1 MAKRRHED
9 ARTAARR
16 HHRLAKTQ
24 VLRGHGDV
32 GKKLVLVDEAH
43 RDGAPAKVELV
54 HDGALQL
61 GIVPVKLG
69 VDRLGAR
76 LVREGVIRCVPL
88 AFNGERTLG
97 TVARARSAPH
107 AVVDVRREGIALLVR
122 LEHIAGAKRD
132 AQAALHAARRIVCH
146 RINSLAR
153 VVGGVPQRDL
163 ILSVHVRYRNSS
175 LHQGGYTRRPE
186 ESVRWYEQN
195 GMARPSGTVT
205 IMEHSRK
212 RCVSME
218 MASM

>member
-1 MAKRRHED
+1 MAKRRHKD
-9 ARTAARR
+9 ARSAARR

-24 VLRGHGDV
+24 VLRGHGNV
-32 GKKLVLVDEAH
+32 GQELVLVDKAH
-43 RDGAPAKVELV
+43 RNGTPAKIELV

-61 GIVPVKLG
+61 SIVPVKLG

-76 LVREGVIRCVPL
+76 LVREGVIRCAPL

-97 TVARARSAPH
+97 AVARTRGAPH

-122 LEHIAGAKRD
+122 LEHVAGAKRD
-132 AQAALHAARRIVCH
+132 AQAALHAARCIVGY
-146 RINSLAR
+146 RVNGLAR
-153 VVGGVPQRDL
+153 VVGGIPQRDL

-175 LHQGGYTRRPE
+175 LHQGGYTRRPD

-205 IMEHSRK
+205 IMEHSRR

-218 MASM
+218 TASM